1 MNNEETIIMQPQTV
15 NKATE
20 APKNTETPKKEEA
33 PKSENKESNGKR
45 VAATAA
51 AGVFGGAAGG
61 AASVAAATILST
73 QEQEDA
79 VEEVQEEVV
88 AEPVTEVKPEPVQE
102 AKEEEIIIEPVEPEE
117 PDYSGNNG
125 EDPVVP
131 EPEPQPTPTSNEEV
145 PEVQILGVYERT
157 TEDGVDQEL
166 VILTNGEEIAAIV
179 DTTGDGEANILAMDE
194 NENGQIEENEVYDI
208 SEQHVEMG
216 MFEQQYIAQQQM
228 EQEQQDALAYEA
240 SDEPDYDNDVDFT
253 MA

>member
-1 MNNEETIIMQPQTV
+1 MNNEETIIMQPQAA
-15 NKATE
+15 NK
-20 APKNTETPKKEEA
+20 PTETPKKGEA

-88 AEPVTEVKPEPVQE
+88 AEPVAE
-102 AKEEEIIIEPVEPEE
+102 AKPASIPEADDVEILEIAEE
-117 PDYSGNNG
+117 PDSVEVEELDYSGNNG
-125 EDPVVP
+125 EDPVVQ

-166 VILTNGEEIAAIV
+166 VILTNGEEVAGIV
-179 DTTGDGEANILAMDE
+179 DTTGDGEANILAVDE

-208 SEQHVEMG
+208 SDQHVEMG
-216 MFEQQYIAQQQM
+216 MFEQQYLAQQQM
-228 EQEQQDALAYEA
+228 EQEQQDALAFEA
-240 SDEPDYDNDVDFT
+240 SDEPDYDNDVDYT